1 MKTEN
6 GFFSMSKEHSAPVDT
21 AQRKG
26 ASLRLRNIFREGGI
40 QTAEGQF
47 DIIAANLRT
56 SVLMKLMDELISKLA
71 SRGIAIFSGIWE
83 RELPAFLSFLEPYPL
98 ETLEIKRIRGWM
110 TLVVRKGVRSGHPA
124 AQRRPPP

>member
-1 MKTEN
+1 MD
-6 GFFSMSKEHSAPVDT
+6 FSRCQKSIRHRRRRQNE
-21 AQRKG
+21 KG
-26 ASLRLRNIFREGGI
+26 IFVGEGGV

-56 SVLMKLMDELISKLA
+56 SVLMNLMDELISKLA

-83 RELPAFLSFLEPYPL
+83 MELPAFLSFLEPYPL

-110 TLVVRKGVRSGHPA
+110 TLVVRKGVV
-124 AQRRPPP
+124 